1 MLVITGIVGAVPLG
15 CGGGTVGVVW
25 SLPRIDCSVVIAVAK
40 SCWLLKIRDS
50 VGCAFRTSKKSII
63 INDNRSAADI
73 VGSVHVVG
81 KKATVFKIRS
91 AFDSL
96 MKHTKFL

>member
-1 MLVITGIVGAVPLG
+1 M
-15 CGGGTVGVVW
+15 
-25 SLPRIDCSVVIAVAK
+25 AK
-40 SCWLLKIRDS
+40 SCWLLKIGDG
-50 VGCAFRTSKKSII
+50 VGGAFRTSKRSDM